1 MFEGK
6 KDDPV
11 NKTTWIPE
19 SFTRALE
26 EYAASQNILLNR
38 RIIQYC
44 QYAMAHRKKTIPPRK
59 IDLFFSQYVNLVLKE
74 HLQKGV
80 LNLRIVTRRFLFLLF
95 KVLVNNFHQDLLYSP
110 CFYS

>member
-1 MFEGK
+1 MQIPHCFILPILLYFKIKYVNHQIGSHKMFEGK

-44 QYAMAHRKKTIPPRK
+44 QYAMAHRKK
-59 IDLFFSQYVNLVLKE
+59 DGSLSQN
-74 HLQKGV
+74 
-80 LNLRIVTRRFLFLLF
+80 
-95 KVLVNNFHQDLLYSP
+95 
-110 CFYS
+110 